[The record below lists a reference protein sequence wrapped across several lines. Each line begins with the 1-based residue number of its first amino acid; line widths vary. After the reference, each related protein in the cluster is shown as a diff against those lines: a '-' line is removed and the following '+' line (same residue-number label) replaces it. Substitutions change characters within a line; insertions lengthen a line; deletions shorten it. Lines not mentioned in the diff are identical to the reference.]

1 MNLPNGLT
9 VARIAAT
16 PFIAV
21 LPFHPSAVTRFIAF
35 ALFTSAA
42 TTDWVDGYLARR
54 RKQETDLGRMLD
66 PLADKLLLLGTFVPM
81 YFLAHKLPFHTPF
94 GDVKLPWWVVA
105 IILGREVTMTWFR
118 QYAARRGVVIA
129 AIWPAK
135 WKTFIQLI
143 WQGAAYCWFWI
154 ATVAASQGWNGTLWR
169 DFALFNGTVAV
180 LMMVVAIA
188 LTLYSLYIYMRDY
201 GYLLRT
207 PRVAASP
214 SAGVPGPKV

>member
-9 VARIAAT
+9 VARIAVT
-16 PFIAV
+16 PLIAA
-21 LPFHPSAVTRFIAF
+21 LPFVPTSSARFAAF
-35 ALFTSAA
+35 ALFVAAA
-42 TTDWVDGYLARR
+42 TTDWIDGYLARTR
-54 RKQETDLGRMLD
+54 RQETDLGRMLD

-81 YFLAHKLPFHTPF
+81 YFLAHKLPFHTPI
-94 GDVKLPWWVVA
+94 GDVRLPWWVVA

-118 QYAARRGVVIA
+118 EYAKRRDVVIG

-143 WQGAAYCWFWI
+143 WQGAAYCWFWA
-154 ATVAASQGWNGTLWR
+154 ATLAAERGWTGATWR
-169 DFALFNGTVAV
+169 DFSLFNGTVAV
-180 LMMVVAIA
+180 SMMVIAIA

-207 PRVAASP
+207 PKVARAGATGSRRV
-214 SAGVPGPKV
+214 